1 MFLRSLK
8 EDAAVRQSSNEP
20 DERILAMLRR
30 AEPAALLVVV
40 ITTVLTIG
48 LWFIPRFAALAPP
61 IWSKMVAN
69 TAVGLL
75 LAAVSLA
82 LSAERR
88 SPRLLRLSQA
98 TGLAVLA
105 LGISTLTEFAADVPL
120 GIDTWFPSSNASLY
134 PGRPSP
140 QTALAL
146 ALLGTNLLVIR
157 QYRNG
162 GSMLADLSAIV
173 LAAFCLL
180 MIAGQF
186 FHAASLVGINASAL
200 MSPQTL
206 LCISSLAFV
215 IVARRAKRG
224 RVLSVLVNIGIGS
237 QIVRVALPSPRRWT
251 RLTLMLSRPPARLS
265 PPCPLSYGWRGASTL
280 WSGSCAIC
288 R

>member
-1 MFLRSLK
+1 MSMFFRSLK

-98 TGLAVLA
+98 T
-105 LGISTLTEFAADVPL
+105 
-120 GIDTWFPSSNASLY
+120 TWRRSA
-134 PGRPSP
+134 GR
-140 QTALAL
+140 
-146 ALLGTNLLVIR
+146 R
-157 QYRNG
+157 
-162 GSMLADLSAIV
+162 
-173 LAAFCLL
+173 
-180 MIAGQF
+180 
-186 FHAASLVGINASAL
+186 
-200 MSPQTL
+200 
-206 LCISSLAFV
+206 
-215 IVARRAKRG
+215 
-224 RVLSVLVNIGIGS
+224 
-237 QIVRVALPSPRRWT
+237 
-251 RLTLMLSRPPARLS
+251 
-265 PPCPLSYGWRGASTL
+265 SY
-280 WSGSCAIC
+280 
-288 R
+288 